1 MDTQW
6 ILQLNPHNNWT
17 MIVMEKKK
25 TNMIWQH
32 PNLIA
37 NYMHSLLLSDALHND
52 NNYTAAVTRDLPRSP
67 ARYLHLNLSTPI

>member
-1 MDTQW
+1 
-6 ILQLNPHNNWT
+6 

-37 NYMHSLLLSDALHND
+37 NYMHSLLLNDAMHND
-52 NNYTAAVTRDLPRSP
+52 HYTAAVTQDLPHSP
-67 ARYLHLNLSTPI
+67 LFASQLVYSNINVFDTF

>member
-1 MDTQW
+1 
-6 ILQLNPHNNWT
+6 

-37 NYMHSLLLSDALHND
+37 NYMHSMLLNDAVHNYY
-52 NNYTAAVTRDLPRSP
+52 YTGSVTRDLPQFP
-67 ARYLHLNLSTPI
+67 AICISACLLQYKCF

>member
-1 MDTQW
+1 
-6 ILQLNPHNNWT
+6 

-37 NYMHSLLLSDALHND
+37 NYMHSLLLNDAVHND
-52 NNYTAAVTRDLPRSP
+52 NYTTHYTAAAVTRDLPHSP
-67 ARYLHLNLSTPI
+67 LFASQLVYSNINVFDTF